1 MTHEW
6 SRRSLLKAGAATG
19 IGAAL
24 GGMWSP
30 ASAAGAQAE
39 SVDLCAVTGTDAY
52 QSTIKAIEQ
61 LGGMG
66 RFVPKGA
73 TVGLL
78 INHQFRNPGAHVNPD
93 VAAAVAA
100 LCWEAGA
107 KSVLSLKDER
117 FTYWRRDGRGAE
129 AARRITAC
137 SGNYAAV
144 EIPRG
149 QALKSV
155 EIVTEFLTVD
165 VLINVSVAKHH
176 EGTNYACTLKN
187 TMGALTY
194 GTCQFFHFGHGKGG
208 WYGDVGFLSQCV
220 ADLNRLRKPDL
231 AVADATTI
239 LTTNGPFGPGK
250 LATPQVVVAGVSAV
264 SVDAYCTRFLN
275 LTPAQV
281 AMITRSAALG
291 LGEAD
296 LGKVKSRELS
306 I

>member
-1 MTHEW
+1 MGGPVV
-6 SRRSLLKAGAATG
+6 RRTFLKLGAAMG

-24 GGMWSP
+24 GSVWSP
-30 ASAAGAQAE
+30 ASAAGAEPE

-52 QSTIKAIEQ
+52 QGTIKAVEQ
-61 LGGMG
+61 LGGMR

-93 VAAAVAA
+93 VAQAVAA

-107 KSVLSLKDER
+107 RAVLSLKDER

-149 QALKSV
+149 QALKKV
-155 EIVTEFLTVD
+155 EIVKEFLTVD

-176 EGTNYACTLKN
+176 EGANYACILKN
-187 TMGALTY
+187 AMGALTY

-208 WYGDVGFLSQCV
+208 WYGDVTFLSQCV

-275 LTPAQV
+275 LTPTQV
-281 AMITRSAALG
+281 AMITRSAAVG

>member
-6 SRRSLLKAGAATG
+6 SRRRVLKAGAAVG
-19 IGAAL
+19 IGAAF
-24 GGMWSP
+24 GRMWSP
-30 ASAAGAQAE
+30 VAAAGAGVE
-39 SVDLCAVTGTDAY
+39 PVDLCAVTGTDAY
-52 QSTIKAIEQ
+52 QGTVKAVEQ
-61 LGGMG
+61 LGGMR
-66 RFVPKGA
+66 RFVPQGS

-78 INHQFRNPGAHVNPD
+78 INHQFRNPGAHANPD
-93 VAAAVAA
+93 VAQAVAV

-107 KSVLSLKDER
+107 RAVLSVKDER
-117 FTYWRRDGRGAE
+117 FTYWRRAGRGAE

-144 EIPRG
+144 EIPGG

-155 EIVTEFLTVD
+155 EIVKEFLAVD

-187 TMGALTY
+187 AMGALTY

-220 ADLNRLRKPDL
+220 ADLNRLRTPNL

-250 LATPQVVVAGVSAV
+250 LATPHAVVAGVSAV

-275 LTPAQV
+275 LTPAKV
-281 AMITRSAALG
+281 AMITRAAALG

-296 LGKVKSRELS
+296 LGKVKSRELN

>member
-1 MTHEW
+1 MTREYD
-6 SRRSLLKAGAATG
+6 RRGFVRAGAAVA
-19 IGAAL
+19 IGAAFAHV
-24 GGMWSP
+24 WPSRP
-30 ASAAGAQAE
+30 VAAAE
-39 SVDLCAVTGTDAY
+39 TVDLCSVTGADQYA
-52 QSTIKAIEQ
+52 STRMAIEQ
-61 LGGMG
+61 LGGMQ
-66 RFVPKGA
+66 RFVPTGS

-78 INHQFRNPGAHVNPD
+78 INHQFRNPGTHVNPE
-93 VAAAVAA
+93 VAQAVAA

-107 KSVLSLKDER
+107 RVVLSLKDER

-149 QALKSV
+149 QALKRV
-155 EIVTEFLTVD
+155 EIVKEFLTVD

-220 ADLNRLRKPDL
+220 ADLNQLRKPDL

-250 LATPQVVVAGVSAV
+250 LATPHAVVAGVSAV

-306 I
+306 L

>member
-6 SRRSLLKAGAATG
+6 SRRSVLKAGAAMG

-24 GGMWSP
+24 GRMWSP
-30 ASAAGAQAE
+30 ASAAGAEAE
-39 SVDLCAVTGTDAY
+39 SVDLCAVTGADAY
-52 QSTIKAIEQ
+52 QSTIKVIEQ
-61 LGGMG
+61 LGGMQ

-93 VAAAVAA
+93 VAQAVAA

-107 KSVLSLKDER
+107 RAILSLKDER

-144 EIPRG
+144 DIPRA

-155 EIVTEFLTVD
+155 EIVKEFLTAD
-165 VLINVSVAKHH
+165 VLINLAVAKHH

-187 TMGALTY
+187 AMGALTY
-194 GTCQFFHFGHGKGG
+194 GACQFFHFGHGKGG

-220 ADLNRLRKPDL
+220 AELNRLRTPNL

-250 LATPQVVVAGVSAV
+250 LATPHAVVAGVSAV

-275 LTPAQV
+275 LTPAQA

-296 LGKVKSRELS
+296 LGKVKNRELR

>member
-1 MTHEW
+1 MGGPVV
-6 SRRSLLKAGAATG
+6 RRTFLRLSAATG

-24 GGMWSP
+24 GGMWSR
-30 ASAAGAQAE
+30 ASAAGAAAE
-39 SVDLCAVTGTDAY
+39 SVDLCAVTGADAY
-52 QSTIKAIEQ
+52 QGTIKAIEQ
-61 LGGMG
+61 LGGMS
-66 RFVPKGA
+66 RFVPKGS

-78 INHQFRNPGAHVNPD
+78 INHQFRNPGAHVTPD
-93 VAAAVAA
+93 VAQAVAA
-100 LCWEAGA
+100 LCWEADA
-107 KSVLSLKDER
+107 RAVLSLKDAR

-144 EIPRG
+144 EIPQG

-155 EIVTEFLTVD
+155 EIVKEFLAVD

-176 EGTNYACTLKN
+176 EGTNYACVLKN
-187 TMGALTY
+187 AMGALTY

-220 ADLNRLRKPDL
+220 ADLNRLRRPDL

-250 LATPQVVVAGVSAV
+250 LATPHAVVAGASAV

-275 LTPAQV
+275 LTPPQV
-281 AMITRSAALG
+281 AMITRAAALG
-291 LGEAD
+291 LGESD

-306 I
+306 L

>member
-24 GGMWSP
+24 AQVWPS
-30 ASAAGAQAE
+30 ASAASVAAE
-39 SVDLCAVTGTDAY
+39 PADLCAVTGTDAY
-52 QSTIKAIEQ
+52 QSTIKAVEQ

-117 FTYWRRDGRGAE
+117 FTYWRREGRGAE

-176 EGTNYACTLKN
+176 EGTHYACTLKN
-187 TMGALTY
+187 AMGALTY

-281 AMITRSAALG
+281 AMIARSAALG

-296 LGKVKSRELS
+296 LGKVKSRELN

>member
-1 MTHEW
+1 MGGPVV
-6 SRRSLLKAGAATG
+6 RRTFLRLSAATG

-24 GGMWSP
+24 GGMWSR
-30 ASAAGAQAE
+30 ASAAGAAAE
-39 SVDLCAVTGTDAY
+39 SVDLCAVTGADAY
-52 QSTIKAIEQ
+52 QGTIKAIEQ
-61 LGGMG
+61 LGGMS
-66 RFVPKGA
+66 RFVPKGS

-78 INHQFRNPGAHVNPD
+78 INHQFRNPGAHVTPD
-93 VAAAVAA
+93 VAQAVAA
-100 LCWEAGA
+100 LCWEADA
-107 KSVLSLKDER
+107 RAVLSLKDAR

-144 EIPRG
+144 EIPQG

-155 EIVTEFLTVD
+155 EIVKEFLAVD

-176 EGTNYACTLKN
+176 EGTNYACVLKN
-187 TMGALTY
+187 AMGALTY

-250 LATPQVVVAGVSAV
+250 LATPHAVVAGASAV

-275 LTPAQV
+275 LTPPQV
-281 AMITRSAALG
+281 AMITRAAALG
-291 LGEAD
+291 LGESD

-306 I
+306 L

>member
-1 MTHEW
+1 M
-6 SRRSLLKAGAATG
+6 
-19 IGAAL
+19 
-24 GGMWSP
+24 
-30 ASAAGAQAE
+30 
-39 SVDLCAVTGTDAY
+39 
-52 QSTIKAIEQ
+52 
-61 LGGMG
+61 
-66 RFVPKGA
+66 
-73 TVGLL
+73 
-78 INHQFRNPGAHVNPD
+78 NPD
-93 VAAAVAA
+93 VAQAVAA

-107 KSVLSLKDER
+107 RAVLSLKDER

-144 EIPRG
+144 EIPHG
-149 QALKSV
+149 QALKTV
-155 EIVTEFLTVD
+155 EIVKEFLAVD

-187 TMGALTY
+187 AMGALTY

-250 LATPQVVVAGVSAV
+250 LATPHTVVAGVSAV

-275 LTPAQV
+275 LTPTQV

>member
-6 SRRSLLKAGAATG
+6 SRRSALKAGAAMG
-19 IGAAL
+19 LGAAF
-24 GGMWSP
+24 GGMCSP

-39 SVDLCAVTGTDAY
+39 SVDLCAVTGVDAY
-52 QSTIKAIEQ
+52 QGTIKAIEQ
-61 LGGMG
+61 LGGMS
-66 RFVPKGA
+66 RFVSKGS

-78 INHQFRNPGAHVNPD
+78 INHQFRNPGAHVIPD
-93 VAAAVAA
+93 VAQAVAA
-100 LCWEAGA
+100 MCWEAGA
-107 KSVLSLKDER
+107 RAVLSLKDAR

-144 EIPRG
+144 EIPQG
-149 QALKSV
+149 QALKTV
-155 EIVTEFLTVD
+155 EIVKEFLAVD
-165 VLINVSVAKHH
+165 VLVNVSVAKHH

-187 TMGALTY
+187 AMGALTY

-250 LATPQVVVAGVSAV
+250 LATPHAVVAGASAV

-281 AMITRSAALG
+281 AMITRAAALG
-291 LGEAD
+291 VGEAD

-306 I
+306 L

>member
-1 MTHEW
+1 MVHEW
-6 SRRSLLKAGAATG
+6 SRRSILKAGAATG
-19 IGAAL
+19 IGATLAQV
-24 GGMWSP
+24 WPS
-30 ASAAGAQAE
+30 ASAASVAVE

-52 QSTIKAIEQ
+52 QGTIKAIEQ
-61 LGGMG
+61 LGGMR
-66 RFVPKGA
+66 RFVSQGS

-93 VAAAVAA
+93 VAQAVTA

-107 KSVLSLKDER
+107 RAILSLKDER

-149 QALKSV
+149 QALKRV
-155 EIVTEFLTVD
+155 EIIREFLTVD

-176 EGTNYACTLKN
+176 EGTNYACVLKN
-187 TMGALTY
+187 AMGALTY
-194 GTCQFFHFGHGKGG
+194 GTCQFFHVGHGKGG

-220 ADLNRLRKPDL
+220 ADLNRLRTPDL

-239 LTTNGPFGPGK
+239 LTSNGPFGPGK
-250 LATPQVVVAGVSAV
+250 LATPHAVVAGVSAV
-264 SVDAYCTRFLN
+264 SVDAYCTRFLS
-275 LTPAQV
+275 LTPRQV
-281 AMITRSAALG
+281 AMITRAAALG

-296 LGKVKSRELS
+296 LGKVKSRELN